1 VADPRKEPKNLR
13 LETSDEARG
22 LAEMLLRTC
31 RYGALAWL
39 EPGTGRPVISRV
51 GCAPDIDG
59 TLFFPASGL
68 SAHTRALARDPRCS
82 LLIGEPGKGDP
93 LAHPRLS
100 LVARVVRLDKD
111 SADCARLRRRY
122 LARHPK
128 SEIYLDLPDFAFY
141 RLDCE
146 RAFLNGGF
154 GKAFDLAAGDMFL
167 PRDEL
172 AAELA
177 KAEQGIVSHM
187 NEDHAEAVGLYA
199 TVLAKAGPGHW
210 RIVSIDPRGLDLAA
224 GQRVIRLNFARP
236 LTAAAE
242 IRPVL
247 VEMAKEA
254 RTRLANRKTGAIS
267 GF

>member
-1 VADPRKEPKNLR
+1 MQVVAGPREEPKHLR
-13 LETSDEARG
+13 LDTNDEARG
-22 LAEMLLRTC
+22 LAETLLRTC
-31 RYGALAWL
+31 RYGALGYL
-39 EPGTGRPVISRV
+39 EPGTGQPLISRV
-51 GCAPDIDG
+51 GCAPDVDG
-59 TLFFPASGL
+59 TLFFPASAL
-68 SAHTRALARDPRCS
+68 SAHTKALARDARCS

-100 LVARVVRLDKD
+100 LIGRVARVGKD
-111 SADCARLRRRY
+111 GDAYARLRRRY

-128 SEIYLDLPDFAFY
+128 AGIYLDLPDFAFY

-154 GKAFDLAAGDMFL
+154 GKAFDLAPGDMFL

-199 TVLAKAGPGHW
+199 TVLAKAGPGQW
-210 RIVSIDPRGLDLAA
+210 RIVSLDPRGLDLAA
-224 GQRVIRLNFARP
+224 GQRLIRLNFAKP
-236 LTAAAE
+236 LTSAAE

-254 RTRLANRKTGAIS
+254 RAQQAG
-267 GF
+267 

>member
-1 VADPRKEPKNLR
+1 
-13 LETSDEARG
+13 
-22 LAEMLLRTC
+22 
-31 RYGALAWL
+31 
-39 EPGTGRPVISRV
+39 
-51 GCAPDIDG
+51 DIDG

-68 SAHTRALARDPRCS
+68 SAHTRALAQDPRCS

-100 LVARVVRLDKD
+100 LVASAARVEK
-111 SADCARLRRRY
+111 AGETHARLRRRY

-167 PRDEL
+167 PRDAL

-177 KAEQGIVSHM
+177 KAEQGIVAHM
-187 NEDHAEAVGLYA
+187 NEDHAGAVGLYA

-210 RIVSIDPRGLDLAA
+210 RLVSIDPRGLDLAA
-224 GQRVIRLNFARP
+224 GQRLIRLNFEKP
-236 LTAAAE
+236 LTVAAE
-242 IRPVL
+242 IRPLL

-254 RTRLANRKTGAIS
+254 RTRLAD
-267 GF
+267 

>member
-1 VADPRKEPKNLR
+1 MR
-13 LETSDEARG
+13 LDTNDEARG
-22 LAEMLLRTC
+22 LAETLLRTC
-31 RYGALAWL
+31 CYGALAWA
-39 EPGTGRPVISRV
+39 EPGTGQPLISRV
-51 GCAPDIDG
+51 GCAPDIDA
-59 TLFFPASGL
+59 TIFFPASAL
-68 SAHTRALARDPRCS
+68 SAHTKALARDARCS

-93 LAHPRLS
+93 LAYPRLS
-100 LVARVVRLDKD
+100 LAARVARVGKD
-111 SADCARLRRRY
+111 GDAYAGLRRRY

-128 SEIYLDLPDFAFY
+128 AGIYLDLPDFAFY

-177 KAEQGIVSHM
+177 KAEEGIVSHM

-210 RIVSIDPRGLDLAA
+210 RIVSLDPRGLDLAA
-224 GQRVIRLNFARP
+224 GQRLIRLNFAKP
-236 LTAAAE
+236 LASAAE

-254 RTRLANRKTGAIS
+254 RAMQAG
-267 GF
+267 

>member
-1 VADPRKEPKNLR
+1 MAGPREEPKHLR
-13 LETSDEARG
+13 LDTNDEARA
-22 LAEMLLRTC
+22 LAETLLRSC
-31 RYGALAWL
+31 RYGALGYL
-39 EPGTGRPVISRV
+39 EPGTGQPLISRV
-51 GCAPDIDG
+51 GCAPDIDA
-59 TLFFPASGL
+59 TIFFPASAL
-68 SAHTRALARDPRCS
+68 SAHTKALARDARCS

-111 SADCARLRRRY
+111 SADDARLRRRY

-128 SEIYLDLPDFAFY
+128 SGIYLDLPDFAFY

-154 GKAFDLAAGDMFL
+154 GKAFDLAPGDMFL

-172 AAELA
+172 AVELA

-199 TVLAKAGPGHW
+199 TVLAKAGPGQW
-210 RIVSIDPRGLDLAA
+210 RIVSLDPRGLDLAA
-224 GQRVIRLNFARP
+224 GQRLIRLNFAKP
-236 LTAAAE
+236 LTSAAE

-254 RTRLANRKTGAIS
+254 RAQSEG
-267 GF
+267 